1 MTFRIALFAI
11 PTIAVVGVVLL
22 LNAVDA
28 SAGIAVA
35 ALGLVAI
42 LGGAA
47 LGAFADQL
55 PEFPQAR
62 RRRPQ
67 DAAGLAGAHDARH

>member
-11 PTIAVVGVVLL
+11 PTLAVVGVVLL

-47 LGAFADQL
+47 LGAFADRL

-62 RRRPQ
+62 RRHPQ
-67 DAAGLAGAHDARH
+67 GAAGLAGAHDARH